1 MKTIEFVG
9 KLKSVGIL
17 VEIEQNYVF
26 VFYNDIPIA
35 EISRND
41 DNLADIYLIEYN
53 EIIIPDEMKRK
64 VFLDAVHDY
73 ATTPLEERDKDD
85 SKIIDMKISFEK
97 LGLIV
102 DLIENVLY
110 GDELSM
116 NGALLKPLYFSL
128 LDLRGRNIG
137 LKCSGGTMTT
147 EEFVNKIESLGLSAV
162 LGLSEVHVFYDGGMV
177 ASIDRETENFA
188 SIDLDR
194 DIEEPMMDSETRK
207 NFFDIIYEYVTTPIK
222 DRGERSES
230 NN

>member
-1 MKTIEFVG
+1 MRTIEFVE
-9 KLKSVGIL
+9 KLKSIDAS
-17 VEIEQNYVF
+17 VEIEQEYVL
-26 VFYNDIPIA
+26 VLYNSMLIA
-35 EISRND
+35 QISRD
-41 DNLADIYLIEYN
+41 DGNLADMSFSEYN
-53 EIIIPDEMKRK
+53 ETVIPDKEKRK
-64 VFLDAVHDY
+64 ILLNAICDY

-102 DLIENVLY
+102 DLMEDALY
-110 GDELSM
+110 GDELHI
-116 NGALLKPLYFSL
+116 NRALLKPLYFSL
-128 LDLRGRNIG
+128 LDLWGRNIG

-162 LGLSEVHVFYDGGMV
+162 LGLSEVHVFYEGGMV

-194 DIEEPMMDSETRK
+194 DIGEPMMDSETRK
-207 NFFDIIYEYVTTPIK
+207 NFFEIIYEYVTTPIK

>member
-73 ATTPLEERDKDD
+73 ATTPLEERDNDD
-85 SKIIDMKISFEK
+85 SEAVDMKISYGK
-97 LGLIV
+97 LGMILDCLESSIQHT
-102 DLIENVLY
+102 
-110 GDELSM
+110 ELTYDT
-116 NGALLKPLYFSL
+116 ALLKPLYFSL
-128 LDLRGRNIG
+128 LDLWGDNAG
-137 LKCSGGTMTT
+137 FHKGDT
-147 EEFVNKIESLGLSAV
+147 
-162 LGLSEVHVFYDGGMV
+162 D
-177 ASIDRETENFA
+177 
-188 SIDLDR
+188 
-194 DIEEPMMDSETRK
+194 
-207 NFFDIIYEYVTTPIK
+207 
-222 DRGERSES
+222 ES